1 MSMGLQWWMGCV
13 FGQEMGGEKVLG
25 VPRDAL
31 VVIVGRFSRFRWVLF
46 KMPQ

>member
-1 MSMGLQWWMGCV
+1 MVDGLCV
-13 FGQEMGGEKVLG
+13 RARDGAEKVLG